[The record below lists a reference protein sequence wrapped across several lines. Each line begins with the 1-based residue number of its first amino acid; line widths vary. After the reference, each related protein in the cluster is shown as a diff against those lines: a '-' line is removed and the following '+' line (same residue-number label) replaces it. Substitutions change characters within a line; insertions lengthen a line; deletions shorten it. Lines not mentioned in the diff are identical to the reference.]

1 MKPRTKL
8 LLSLPII
15 AAAVLVLLYFR
26 LFASPLVIAVIFVLY
41 VAVSLRNKRKFR
53 REKDEK

>member
-8 LLSLPII
+8 LLTLPII
-15 AAAVLVLLYFR
+15 AVAVLVLLYFR

-41 VAVSLRNKRKFR
+41 VAVSLRNKRKFNKER
-53 REKDEK
+53 DQK

>member
-1 MKPRTKL
+1 MKPKTKL

-26 LFASPLVIAVIFVLY
+26 LFASPLVIAMIFVLY
-41 VAVSLRNKRKFR
+41 VAVSIRNKRKFNK
-53 REKDEK
+53 EKDQK

>member
-8 LLSLPII
+8 LLALPII

-41 VAVSLRNKRKFR
+41 VAISLRNKRKFS
-53 REKDEK
+53 REKDQK

>member
-8 LLSLPII
+8 LLVLPII
-15 AAAVLVLLYFR
+15 AAVVLVLLYFR

-41 VAVSLRNKRKFR
+41 VAVSLRNKRKFSK
-53 REKDEK
+53 EKEQK